1 VYQIKGLLLTKM
13 SGMRLLSLNHYW
25 RICAAGISYVLFGL
39 GAFLPGVYIFCLAL
53 IPMNQET
60 KQRKVRHSIK
70 VLCRFYVDV
79 MQFLG
84 LMTYTVD
91 GPRPNKLEGHMVIS
105 NHSMLIDALFGL
117 AYIDNLCCVVKSAL
131 VTNPFTRIPIKL
143 AGYISNSDPDLID
156 VAGAKLAA
164 GENIL
169 IFPEGTRNTS
179 DLQLDFRRGA
189 ANMAVINQAPLL
201 PITICCMP
209 RALSKE
215 EKWYQL
221 PDVKSKIVMRFDNP
235 ISINDHIDGDAPR
248 PRQYR
253 QLTQALREYYAKA
266 ISNIVGL

>member
-1 VYQIKGLLLTKM
+1 MK
-13 SGMRLLSLNHYW
+13 LLSLNHYW
-25 RICAAGISYVLFGL
+25 RICAAGLSYVLFGL
-39 GAFLPGVYIFCLAL
+39 GAFLPGIYIFCLAL
-53 IPMNQET
+53 IPMDQAT

-70 VLCRFYVDV
+70 VLCRIYVDI

-84 LMTYTVD
+84 LMNYVVE
-91 GPRPNKLEGHMVIS
+91 GPIPQNLEGHMVIS

-117 AYIDNLCCVVKSAL
+117 AYVDNLCCVVKSAL

-143 AGYISNSDPDLID
+143 AGYIANNDPDLIQI
-156 VAGAKLAA
+156 AGEKLAS

-189 ANMAVINQAPLL
+189 ANMAIINNVPLL

-215 EKWYQL
+215 DKWYQL
-221 PDVKSKIVMRFDNP
+221 PEKKSKIVMRFDLP
-235 ISINDHIDGDAPR
+235 MKINDHIDVDAPR

-253 QLTQALREYYAKA
+253 QLTSALRDYYAKA
-266 ISNIVGL
+266 ISSIVGI